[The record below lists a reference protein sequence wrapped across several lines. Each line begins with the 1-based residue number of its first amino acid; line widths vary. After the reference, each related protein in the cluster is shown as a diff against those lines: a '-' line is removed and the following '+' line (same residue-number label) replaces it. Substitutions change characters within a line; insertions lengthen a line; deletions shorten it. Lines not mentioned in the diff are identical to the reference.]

1 MQRWYTSLGH
11 SICRFSFKKWK
22 VKVKSLSR
30 VWLFATPWTVAYQ
43 APLSMGFSRQEH
55 WSGLP
60 FPSPGDLPD
69 PGIKLG
75 SPAFQIDALTSEPPG
90 KSFFKK
96 RKGIIVFF
104 SRKENSS
111 TQSEIRNLSE
121 IWTKEINNI
130 INKFQKKQKWHL
142 NI

>member
-11 SICRFSFKKWK
+11 SRCRFSFKKWK

>member
-22 VKVKSLSR
+22 VKVRSLSR

>member
-43 APLSMGFSRQEH
+43 APLSMGFSRQEY